1 MPGDPQ
7 ARGVAPERSTPFVPV
22 EEGQLG
28 SAARISP
35 IPPGTVLRQRLL
47 DLVSQGVQR
56 PLTVVSAPAGF
67 GKTMLLESW
76 EGLSAGPG
84 MISWIA
90 LDTTSEQPAAL
101 LESVLDGLHRRSAT
115 LSDEPVL
122 FAPEDQPGQPAP
134 PRLAVVEQQ
143 VLVLV
148 VDCGD
153 LTVTPEFGRTLHR
166 LLHGNA
172 GRVRIVLL
180 TRSDPPVPLHLYRLA
195 GTVAEIRAAD
205 LVLTTEEATELMRL
219 QNLDLAPA
227 DLAVLLERTGGWP
240 AGLMFAAMS
249 LAGKTD
255 PAQAVRE
262 FRGDTGNVAAYLM
275 SEVLDA
281 QPTALREFLL
291 RTCIVDEVQPSLA
304 KALTGRPC
312 DRRSLEFMAH
322 GNPFI
327 QSVPGTDAYTYQSLF
342 REFLRAQLLYERP
355 TLALAL
361 HRIAAAWFAQ
371 NDQRLEAIQHAITAR
386 RWRDAARYLV
396 DDLDFAGLL
405 VGRQRRLLTT
415 LFAELPEG
423 LEGAQAAIVRATTA
437 LAEFD
442 VARATSELR
451 RARDWL
457 DNDSSTPTWAPE
469 LAITVLQ
476 AVSSSLG
483 TDVDTGLDA
492 VLAAEAALRSAR
504 AEPVIARPDLRLLVA
519 GCKGRILLQR
529 GDFPAALA
537 AFTEGI
543 AVAETVGA
551 HEALADSLGMSALV
565 EAVWG
570 HLRRA
575 AELAAHATA
584 LAESGAQPAQPQ
596 SAIVAQA
603 WISTERGETDEA
615 QELVRRAAEA
625 APTHDAHVLAA
636 ALALIR
642 ARLLRAGGETELAGA
657 ELRAAS
663 NSYGIQHDGWFNQS
677 LIVDEAKTLVAQH
690 LPREAIKVI
699 EHSPG
704 HNQIGSLLVLRR
716 AAIEAG
722 ERKPPLPP
730 AAPHRTVPLETQVD
744 SWLVQ
749 AAESLRTGDSGRG
762 GLCLERALRLAA
774 PEQLRRP
781 FTEAAPSVQRLLL
794 PAGELMTRHPWLR
807 APHRPRAHDQ
817 ASGTSDHQAGHLPA
831 DVARASSLTS
841 KEHEVLEYLAELLTT
856 EEIATT
862 MYVSVNTVR
871 SHVRSILR
879 KLGASRRNEAVR
891 RAWKLGL
898 LPAHPEA

>member
-1 MPGDPQ
+1 M
-7 ARGVAPERSTPFVPV
+7 RR
-22 EEGQLG
+22 
-28 SAARISP
+28 
-35 IPPGTVLRQRLL
+35 RLIE
-47 DLVSQGVQR
+47 LVSQGVQR

-76 EGLSAGPG
+76 EALSKGPDL
-84 MISWIA
+84 ISWIA
-90 LDTTSEQPAAL
+90 LNATTDQPAAL
-101 LESVLDGLHRRSAT
+101 LESVVDGLHRRSAT

-122 FAPEDQPGQPAP
+122 FAPEDQPGQPTP
-134 PRLAVVEQQ
+134 THLAVVEQQ
-143 VLVLV
+143 QLVLV

-153 LTVTPEFGRTLHR
+153 LTVTPAFGQTLHR
-166 LLHGNA
+166 LVHGNA

-205 LVLTTEEATELMRL
+205 LVFTTEEAGELMRL
-219 QNLDLAPA
+219 QNLDLAPT
-227 DLAVLLERTGGWP
+227 DLAVLLERTDGWP
-240 AGLMFAAMS
+240 AGLMFAALT

-255 PAQAVRE
+255 PARAIRE
-262 FRGDTGNVAAYLM
+262 FRGDTGNVSAYLM

-291 RTCIVDEVQPSLA
+291 RTCIVDEVRPALA

-312 DRRSLEFMAH
+312 DRRSLEFIAH
-322 GNPFI
+322 GNSFI
-327 QSVPGTDAYTYQSLF
+327 QPIPGTDESYSYQSLF
-342 REFLRAQLLYERP
+342 REFLRAQLLFERP

-361 HRIAAAWFAQ
+361 HHTAATWFAQ
-371 NDQRLEAIQHAITAR
+371 NGQRLEAIQHAITAR

-396 DDLDFAGLL
+396 EDLDFAGLL

-415 LFAELPEG
+415 LFAGLPDD
-423 LEGAQAAIVRATTA
+423 LEGAEAAIVRATSA

-442 VARATSELR
+442 VARSTSELR

-457 DNDSSTPTWAPE
+457 DHDVSTPARASE

-476 AVSSSLG
+476 AVCASLG
-483 TDVDTGLDA
+483 TDVNAGLDA
-492 VLAAEAALRSAR
+492 VLAAEAALRAASG
-504 AEPVIARPDLRLLVA
+504 EPVIARPDLRLLMA
-519 GCKGRILLQR
+519 GCKGRVLLQR

-537 AFTEGI
+537 AFTEGVAI
-543 AVAETVGA
+543 AETVGV
-551 HEALADSLGMSALV
+551 HEALADFLGMSALV

-575 AELAAHATA
+575 SELAAHATA
-584 LAESGAQPAQPQ
+584 LAESGAQPDEPQ

-603 WISTERGETDEA
+603 WISTDRGELTEA
-615 QELVRRAAEA
+615 QDLVHRAAEA

-642 ARLLRAGGETELAGA
+642 ARLLRGGGETDLAGA

-663 NSYGIQHDGWFNQS
+663 NSYGSRHDGWLNQS

-704 HNQIGSLLVLRR
+704 RDQVGSLLVLRR

-722 ERKPPLPP
+722 ERKPPLPR
-730 AAPHRTVPLETQVD
+730 AATHRTVPLETQVD

-781 FTEAAPSVQRLLL
+781 FTEAAPSVQRLLQ
-794 PAGELMTRHPWLR
+794 PTGELVTRHPWLR
-807 APHRPRAHDQ
+807 APDHLRAHDR
-817 ASGTSDHQAGHLPA
+817 AIGRSGHQLGHAPA
-831 DVARASSLTS
+831 DVARVVPLTC
-841 KEHEVLEYLAELLTT
+841 KEHEVLEYLADLLTT
-856 EEIATT
+856 EEIAAT

-879 KLGASRRNEAVR
+879 KLSASRRNEAVR
-891 RAWKLGL
+891 RAWELGL
-898 LPAHPEA
+898 LPARQPGLTQ